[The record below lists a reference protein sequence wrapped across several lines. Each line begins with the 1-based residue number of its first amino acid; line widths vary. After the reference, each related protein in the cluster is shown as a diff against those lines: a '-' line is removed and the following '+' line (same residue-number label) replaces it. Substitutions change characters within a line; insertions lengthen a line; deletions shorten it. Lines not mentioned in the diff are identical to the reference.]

1 MPGLRL
7 FILVSVLWTA
17 SQALA
22 DFSDCYLINECSKFR
37 RDPASPAPGG
47 SQIKINPSAVPTEK
61 GLGLEAIYFNPS
73 ADFSI
78 VRGNGK
84 VGAALS
90 PSNSEETFFGAPGF
104 ELMDDLWERKHKQE
118 KYPNQ
123 KLTLASAFDI
133 VDRKG
138 SGHRRYSLKV
148 GAMGKYNTQSQ
159 NATLGGGINGIWGPF
174 SAGYS
179 VYDDQTQLEYSEEL
193 KKIIKYRVNT
203 YNVALHLS
211 SLILSYSNLHLVEEK
226 ETYEARVQT
235 YTASLALGKFIFTGS
250 KRVEDSPAWAYNY
263 ETKELEEKQI
273 KEEYFGGVQ
282 YALSRRFMI
291 GALYNYYLLREGS
304 VTATLFF

>member
-7 FILVSVLWTA
+7 FILISVLWTA
-17 SQALA
+17 SQAQA
-22 DFSDCYLINECSKFR
+22 DFSDCYLINECSQFR

-104 ELMDDLWERKHKQE
+104 ELMEDLWERKHNQQ

-138 SGHRRYSLKV
+138 NGYRRYSLKA
-148 GAMGKYNTQSQ
+148 GAMAKYNTET
-159 NATLGGGINGIWGPF
+159 NKINIGGGINAIWGPF

-179 VYDDQTQLEYSEEL
+179 VYGDETQLEQSEYV
-193 KKIIKYRVNT
+193 KTTIKYQVNT

-211 SLILSYSNLHLVEEK
+211 SLILSYANLHLMEE
-226 ETYEARVQT
+226 EELYEARVQT
-235 YTASLALGKFIFTGS
+235 FTASLAMGKFIFTAA
-250 KRVEDSPAWAYNY
+250 KRIEDSPAWAYNY

-282 YALSRRFMI
+282 YSLSRRFMI

>member
-1 MPGLRL
+1 MPGLCF
-7 FILVSVLWTA
+7 FILLSVFWITSPA
-17 SQALA
+17 QA

-104 ELMDDLWERKHKQE
+104 ELMDDLWERKHERK
-118 KYPNQ
+118 KFPNQ
-123 KLTLASAFDI
+123 KLNLASAFDI

-148 GAMGKYNTQSQ
+148 GAMGKFNTQT
-159 NATLGGGINGIWGPF
+159 NTATLGGGINGIWGPF
-174 SAGYS
+174 SVGYS
-179 VYDDQTQLEYSEEL
+179 IYDDQTQLEYSADF

-203 YNVALHLS
+203 YNVALYLS
-211 SLILSYSNLHLVEEK
+211 SLILSYSNLHLTEELQL
-226 ETYEARVQT
+226 YEARVQT

-263 ETKELEEKQI
+263 ETKVLENIQI
-273 KEEYFGGVQ
+273 KEEYFGGIQ
-282 YALSRRFMI
+282 YSLSRSFMI